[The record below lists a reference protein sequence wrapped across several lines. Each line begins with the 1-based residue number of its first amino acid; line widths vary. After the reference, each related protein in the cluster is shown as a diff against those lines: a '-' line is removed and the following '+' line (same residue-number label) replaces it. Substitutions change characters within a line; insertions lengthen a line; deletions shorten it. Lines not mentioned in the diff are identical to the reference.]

1 MAGRHAKTQPR
12 HDSYEAPH
20 IRESRVGSFT
30 AAARSHHEGT
40 QEFAST
46 VLANKSDYSTAMVKK
61 AQFAHNAS
69 EFNNGHPG

>member
-1 MAGRHAKTQPR
+1 MAQRYT
-12 HDSYEAPH
+12 SPH

-40 QEFAST
+40 QEFASR
-46 VLANKSDYSTAMVKK
+46 VLANPGDYSSAMRKK